1 MKKDFRHALK
11 LKEMIRQGAAN
22 GVTIAELECIGL
34 CETAISIFENH
45 NIIYLSDFLK
55 LEEDFNEIRKIS
67 SRATNSMRQALK
79 NFDDF
84 EQKMKDREKST
95 PKIEIYKKTA
105 SKILKKI
112 LA

>member
-22 GVTIAELECIGL
+22 GIAIAELECIGL
-34 CETAISIFENH
+34 CQTAINILENH
-45 NIIYLSDFLK
+45 NIIYLADFLE
-55 LEEDFNEIRKIS
+55 LEKDLNGIRKIS
-67 SRATNSMRQALK
+67 TRAINGIRQALK

-105 SKILKKI
+105 SNILKKI